1 MSSHAPLKLSRLRDI
16 GWREWDPIGLLPAG
30 TAWESYPEFAD
41 EYDRY
46 LLEAASRLRRD
57 WAVSD
62 AVDYL
67 ISIASEHMGL
77 GPPPDSS
84 ASKRAEAT
92 ATAIKAYVDE
102 PFEA

>member
-1 MSSHAPLKLSRLRDI
+1 MSSLTLSRLRDI

-30 TAWESYPEFAD
+30 TAWESHPEFAD

-62 AVDYL
+62 AVEYFL
-67 ISIASEHMGL
+67 SISSEHMGL
-77 GPPPDSS
+77 GPPPNSL
-84 ASKRAEAT
+84 ARQRAEAT

-102 PFEA
+102 LSGG